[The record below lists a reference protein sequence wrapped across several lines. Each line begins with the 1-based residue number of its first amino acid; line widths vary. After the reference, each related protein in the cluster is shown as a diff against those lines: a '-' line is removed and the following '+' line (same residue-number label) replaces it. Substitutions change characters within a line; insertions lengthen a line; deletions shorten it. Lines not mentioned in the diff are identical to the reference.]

1 VGVMKDIR
9 VIVTVKNA
17 VMLRAMDQ
25 AGFSTAIELAR
36 ASGVNNTT
44 VGLYLNLKLAP
55 YTPSGELRDSIVRI
69 GYALKRLPEDLFP
82 APFLRRALQTNRVT
96 RDVDAESLPALMAT
110 APPSIA
116 YDPERSFIVKEA
128 VDSLMVAL
136 ESMKTMDGKSDA
148 RGIAVVKHYYGT
160 SSPTSRALRLH
171 IWASSACA
179 LAAIPPYA
187 KSAAPAR
194 ASLRNAWR
202 LPQAWKAR
210 RLPIRSNALQP
221 QCRARRFCRPMIK
234 CISGWWY
241 LVGLGA
247 FHGRPFPTRADAA
260 EALRAL
266 GAQAP

>member
-1 VGVMKDIR
+1 MKDIR

-25 AGFSTAIELAR
+25 AGFSTAIDLAR

-96 RDVDAESLPALMAT
+96 RDVDAESLPALMAM

-128 VDSLMVAL
+128 VDSLMAAIAL
-136 ESMKTMDGKSDA
+136 IKNCDGKSDA
-148 RGIAVVKHYYGT
+148 RGIAVVKHYYGLEGGEPST
-160 SSPTSRALRLH
+160 LEATAKHFGVTRERVRQILH
-171 IWASSACA
+171 
-179 LAAIPPYA
+179 
-187 KSAAPAR
+187 R
-194 ASLRNAWR
+194 VEWR
-202 LPQAWKAR
+202 LKRKLNSPQYGDAK
-210 RLPIRSNALQP
+210 
-221 QCRARRFCRPMIK
+221 RAM
-234 CISGWWY
+234 
-241 LVGLGA
+241 L
-247 FHGRPFPTRADAA
+247 
-260 EALRAL
+260 EMM
-266 GAQAP
+266 

>member
-1 VGVMKDIR
+1 MKDIR
-9 VIVTVKNA
+9 IIVTVKNA

-96 RDVDAESLPALMAT
+96 RDVDAESLPALMAM

-128 VDSLMVAL
+128 VDSLMAAIA
-136 ESMKTMDGKSDA
+136 SIKTGDGQSDA
-148 RGIAVVKHYYGT
+148 RNIAVLKHYYGLEGGEVST
-160 SSPTSRALRLH
+160 LEATAKHFGVTRERVRQILH
-171 IWASSACA
+171 
-179 LAAIPPYA
+179 
-187 KSAAPAR
+187 KVE
-194 ASLRNAWR
+194 WR
-202 LPQAWKAR
+202 LKRKLNSPQYEDAK
-210 RLPIRSNALQP
+210 
-221 QCRARRFCRPMIK
+221 RAMM
-234 CISGWWY
+234 
-241 LVGLGA
+241 
-247 FHGRPFPTRADAA
+247 
-260 EALRAL
+260 EMM
-266 GAQAP
+266 